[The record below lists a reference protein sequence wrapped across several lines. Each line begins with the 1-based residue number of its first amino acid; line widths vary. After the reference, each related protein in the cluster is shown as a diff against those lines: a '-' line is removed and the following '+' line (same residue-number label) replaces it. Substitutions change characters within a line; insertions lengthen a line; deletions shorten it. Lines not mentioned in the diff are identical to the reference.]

1 MSAGLRWK
9 VFDGEHLAKAHTK
22 HTSIPIGFLRY
33 RCRSLN
39 PVSSRHWCCRCSKK
53 SIRLVQGS
61 RVFWL
66 PLMHTTLFA
75 TLMYN
80 ITFLIYAKAVSVLS
94 VTPYVQAVVE
104 LDLQVPVRLL
114 YANVDRW
121 QTLMAKMNAV
131 WRGLPMLPLFWRCYC
146 V

>member
-1 MSAGLRWK
+1 
-9 VFDGEHLAKAHTK
+9 
-22 HTSIPIGFLRY
+22 
-33 RCRSLN
+33 
-39 PVSSRHWCCRCSKK
+39 
-53 SIRLVQGS
+53 
-61 RVFWL
+61 
-66 PLMHTTLFA
+66 MHTTLFA

-80 ITFLIYAKAVSVLS
+80 ITFLIYAKAVLVLS

-114 YANVDRW
+114 HANVDRW
-121 QTLMAKMNAV
+121 QTLLAKMNAV